1 MIIYNAE
8 IKGSLKSIV
17 IKNGI
22 IADISDNVKNGDINA
37 DGNRV
42 IPGLIDVHT
51 HGCVGLDTMDAD
63 FEPMCRFYAEHGT
76 TSFLPTTMTM
86 NYDALERVTNAKTDF
101 KGANILGFH
110 FEGPYISPKHKGAQ
124 NEKYIKN
131 PSVEDFKQFKNVRM
145 ITLAPEL
152 QGAMEFIKAV
162 TPDCVVSI
170 GHTDCDY
177 ETALNA
183 IENGALCLTH
193 TYNAMPSFH
202 HRNPGPI
209 GAAFE
214 KHIYA
219 QLICDGL
226 HISKPTVLATY
237 KMFGADRLTLISD
250 SIRCAGLPDGEY
262 ESGGLKVFLNEG
274 AASLADG
281 TIAGSSA
288 TLLDCVKTA
297 ISFGIPF
304 DDAVKMASE
313 TPANMLGIKKGRIEK
328 GYDADLL
335 IVDKELG
342 LKTVVIGGAE
352 VGRE

>member
-22 IADISDNVKNGDINA
+22 IADISDNVKKGDINA

-86 NYDALERVTNAKTDF
+86 DYDALKRVTNAKTDF

-131 PSVEDFKQFKNVRM
+131 PSVEDFKQFKNVQM

-262 ESGGLKVFLNEG
+262 ESGGLKVFLKEG
-274 AASLADG
+274 AARLADG

-313 TPANMLGIKKGRIEK
+313 TPANMLGIKKGRIEE

-342 LKTVVIGGAE
+342 IKNVVIGGAE